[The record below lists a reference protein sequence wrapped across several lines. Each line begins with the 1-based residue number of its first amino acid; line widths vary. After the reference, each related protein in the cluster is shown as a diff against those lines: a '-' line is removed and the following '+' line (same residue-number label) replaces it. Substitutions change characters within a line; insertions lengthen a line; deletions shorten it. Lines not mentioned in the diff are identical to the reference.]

1 MSKTNFFL
9 NVDMTASF
17 LFALLWFFMPTKL
30 LEYNFELK
38 RYDDIHIHFAHV
50 LGIIFLANGMISK
63 YALTSKCLLTQSKI
77 LSIKL
82 SSYIL
87 IISIMILDNLDSNIL
102 GDKHVS
108 FGIIGMLL
116 LIINSY
122 LAIRALKKKLIKT
135 N

>member
-1 MSKTNFFL
+1 MSKTNFFI

-17 LFALLWFFMPTKL
+17 LFALLWFFAPTKL
-30 LEYNFELK
+30 LEYNFDINK
-38 RYDDIHIHFAHV
+38 FDDIHIHFAHV

-63 YALTSKCLLTQSKI
+63 YALNSNCPVTQSKI
-77 LSIKL
+77 LSMKL
-82 SSYIL
+82 IAYIL
-87 IISIMILDNLDSNIL
+87 IIGIMILDNLDSNIL

-122 LAIRALKKKLIKT
+122 LGIRALKKKLIK